1 MKDEVIAT
9 FNKLRVKSPGLG
21 KIPCLACAVRGKNL
35 TEKQIKRYLKSLCT
49 QDYDYF
55 KKELKYIVKW
65 LWRVSI
71 GKTESR

>member
-1 MKDEVIAT
+1 MQDEVIKSFKKMRA
-9 FNKLRVKSPGLG
+9 KSPGLG
-21 KIPCLACAVRGKNL
+21 KIPCLAVAVRGKNL

-55 KKELKYIVKW
+55 KEELKYIVKW
-65 LWRVSI
+65 LWRVSN